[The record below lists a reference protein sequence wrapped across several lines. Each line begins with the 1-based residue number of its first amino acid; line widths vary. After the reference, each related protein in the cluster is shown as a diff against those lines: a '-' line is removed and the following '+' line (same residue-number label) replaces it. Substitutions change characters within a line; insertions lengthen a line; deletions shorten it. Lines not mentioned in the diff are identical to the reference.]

1 MVSGR
6 FWQKQGM
13 WGSGTGLRRQ
23 SPGGGGIIRLPTKMK
38 KGVPKN
44 LCYVSWVTEEL
55 FGSWIFDDKSFQVFR
70 GQGAGDSA
78 FHLDP
83 SDQTTVKLPFRFGF
97 V

>member
-1 MVSGR
+1 MACGR

-23 SPGGGGIIRLPTKMK
+23 SPGGGGIVRLPTKMK
-38 KGVPKN
+38 QGVSKN
-44 LCYVSWVTEEL
+44 LCCVSRVTLEL
-55 FGSWIFDDKSFQVFR
+55 FGSCISDNKRFQVFR
-70 GQGAGDSA
+70 AQGAGVSA
-78 FHLDP
+78 FHLDS